1 MLDIAV
7 NIDNLLPSSQRVAHT
22 GINMSQLVEDL
33 AVQSG

>member
-1 MLDIAV
+1 MLDIAI
-7 NIDNLLPSSQRVAHT
+7 NIDNLSLSSQGVAHI